1 MNHESA
7 YMLAINTEKSQA
19 EATCA
24 YRISLRKKRKKKK
37 SQIWCII
44 RLVNIWIREIYYLD
58 SSHEP
63 LFPLGASVPRFIY
76 GFGGNL
82 EFRRFRLRVASERKE
97 KKIVEHNKTQREKKK
112 SCHTAMNRLRTFS
125 TCTTW
130 SRGKWE
136 VNLHKRES
144 DGQSALWHTDAY
156 VYNLYI
162 AIHKK
167 DEF

>member
-44 RLVNIWIREIYYLD
+44 RLVNIWIREINYLD

-112 SCHTAMNRLRTFS
+112 VVTLPWIGWEHLVPVQLGLAGSEKSIYIREKATAKAPYGTRTLMFIIF
-125 TCTTW
+125 T
-130 SRGKWE
+130 
-136 VNLHKRES
+136 
-144 DGQSALWHTDAY
+144 
-156 VYNLYI
+156 
-162 AIHKK
+162 
-167 DEF
+167 